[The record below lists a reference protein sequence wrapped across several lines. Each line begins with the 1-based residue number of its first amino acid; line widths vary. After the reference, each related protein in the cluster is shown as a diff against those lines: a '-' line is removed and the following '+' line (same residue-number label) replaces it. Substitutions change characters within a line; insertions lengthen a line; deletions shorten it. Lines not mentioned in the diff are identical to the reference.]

1 MSAVSFL
8 TAVSPS
14 GSERSGETPSKEKKQ
29 EDDSRLKKGTVVI
42 IQMMVQEG
50 CFAYWQSKSRET
62 RLAL

>member
-14 GSERSGETPSKEKKQ
+14 DSERSGETPSKEEKQ

-42 IQMMVQEG
+42 IQRMVLEG
-50 CFAYWQSKSRET
+50 CVVCWQNKSRET